1 VIPLLGGIVSRSLS
15 LKEFSIL
22 HKDFLSQIFAQLEQ
36 TTTQTKPNLQNKN
49 RNTLLFSILT
59 LSLVLLLLL
68 NISLGSVSIPIKDVF
83 NSLTG
88 GNSSKETWDYIIVNY
103 RLPKAIAAILVG
115 MGLSISG
122 LLMQTLF
129 RNPLAGPYVLG
140 LSSGASLGVAIVIMG
155 AGFLPPFLA
164 SIMLSSYG
172 IVLASS
178 LGSFLVLLAVLAV
191 SQRLRDTMAI
201 LIVGLMFGSLTS
213 AIVGTLTYFSTAE
226 QLQKFT
232 FWSLGNLGNLS
243 WSSIV
248 ILSICVAI
256 GLLLSLL
263 SIKPLNA
270 LLLGENYAR
279 SLGMN
284 YEKTRLIIIFAT
296 SILAGSITAYAGP
309 IAFIGLAV
317 PHIAKL
323 VFQTSNHVV
332 LFWSTLLFGAIIML
346 ICDSISQLPGSDITL
361 PINAVT
367 SIFGAPIVIWLLIR
381 KRKMMN

>member
-1 VIPLLGGIVSRSLS
+1 M
-15 LKEFSIL
+15 
-22 HKDFLSQIFAQLEQ
+22 
-36 TTTQTKPNLQNKN
+36 QNKN

-88 GNSSKETWDYIIVNY
+88 GNSSKEAWDYIIVNY

-140 LSSGASLGVAIVIMG
+140 LSSGASLGVAMVIMG

-232 FWSLGNLGNLS
+232 FWSLGNLGNLA

-263 SIKPLNA
+263 SIKPLNT

-284 YEKTRLIIIFAT
+284 YERTRLIIIFAT

>member
-1 VIPLLGGIVSRSLS
+1 MV
-15 LKEFSIL
+15 
-22 HKDFLSQIFAQLEQ
+22 FLF
-36 TTTQTKPNLQNKN
+36 
-49 RNTLLFSILT
+49 
-59 LSLVLLLLL
+59 LV
-68 NISLGSVSIPIKDVF
+68 NISLGSASIPTKEVF
-83 NSLTG
+83 SSLTG
-88 GNSSKETWDYIIVNY
+88 GTSSKETWQYIIVNY
-103 RLPKAIAAILVG
+103 RLPKAIAAVLVG

-140 LSSGASLGVAIVIMG
+140 LSSGASLGVAMIILG
-155 AGFLPPFLA
+155 AAFLPESVA
-164 SIMLSSYG
+164 SVLLSSYG
-172 IVLASS
+172 VVLASS
-178 LGSFLVLLAVLAV
+178 LGSFLVLMAVLVV
-191 SQRLRDTMAI
+191 SYRLRDTMAI

-213 AIVGTLTYFSTAE
+213 AIVGTLSYFSTAE

-243 WSSIV
+243 WTSIL
-248 ILSICVAI
+248 ILFICVLV
-256 GLLLSLL
+256 GLLLSLF

-279 SLGMN
+279 SLGLN
-284 YEKTRLIIIFAT
+284 YKKSRLIIIFAT
-296 SILAGSITAYAGP
+296 SILAGSITAFAGP

-323 VFQTSNHVV
+323 IFQTSNHLV
-332 LFWSTLLFGAIIML
+332 LFWSTLLFGASIML
-346 ICDSISQLPGSDITL
+346 ICDSISQVPGGDITL

-381 KRKMMN
+381 KKKMIG

>member
-1 VIPLLGGIVSRSLS
+1 LGSISIPL
-15 LKEFSIL
+15 
-22 HKDFLSQIFAQLEQ
+22 
-36 TTTQTKPNLQNKN
+36 
-49 RNTLLFSILT
+49 
-59 LSLVLLLLL
+59 
-68 NISLGSVSIPIKDVF
+68 KDVF

-88 GNSSKETWDYIIVNY
+88 GHSSKETWDYIIVNY
-103 RLPKAIAAILVG
+103 RLPKAITALLVG
-115 MGLSISG
+115 IGLSISG

-140 LSSGASLGVAIVIMG
+140 LSSGASLGVALVILG
-155 AGFLPPFLA
+155 ASILPPFLSA
-164 SIMLSSYG
+164 FLLSSYG
-172 IVLASS
+172 IVIASS
-178 LGSFLVLLAVLAV
+178 FGSFIVLLAILAV
-191 SQRLRDTMAI
+191 SQRLRDTMTI

-243 WSSIV
+243 WSSIS
-248 ILSICVAI
+248 ILSVCVGI

-284 YEKTRLIIIFAT
+284 YKKTRLIIIFAT

-323 VFQTSNHVV
+323 TFQTSNHFV
-332 LFWSTLLFGAIIML
+332 LFWSTLLYGAIIML
-346 ICDSISQLPGSDITL
+346 ICDAISQVPGSDITL